1 VPAVMGGAAL
11 ATAYSEVVA
20 NATEHGHGGWRAYTI
35 ATSIVLVAVW
45 SANELRGRDG
55 WGRVSAGGL
64 LAAGFGIDMAS
75 QLARVRASDG
85 WWGYAYAGWSVV
97 AFLWIASLVVHVDQ
111 DQEEE
116 AGKESAGAPAP
127 AVVATAPVPV
137 PDWDWLPERIP
148 EPAPDHGTSHHGD
161 TEGVPDL
168 SAVRSKRELVADELR
183 GNGMDVPKARESLAA
198 RGVTVDKREAYR
210 VRTALLDAMEAHPS
224 ARAAD

>member
-75 QLARVRASDG
+75 QLARVQASDG
-85 WWGYAYAGWSVV
+85 LWGYVYAGWSVV

-111 DQEEE
+111 EDE
-116 AGKESAGAPAP
+116 APAP
-127 AVVATAPVPV
+127 AVMATAPDPV

-148 EPAPDHGTSHHGD
+148 GPTPDHGTSHHGD
-161 TEGVPDL
+161 TEDVPDL
-168 SAVRSKRELVADELR
+168 TAVRSKRELVADELR
-183 GNGMDVPKARESLAA
+183 ANGMDVPRARETLSA
-198 RGVTVDKREAYR
+198 RGVVVDKREAYR
-210 VRTALLDAMEAHPS
+210 VRSALLEAMEAHPA